1 MIKIKPGY
9 QTSVTPVY
17 ERDMKDDPAIGRTL
31 VNGVIIMD
39 KDLSPAQRVETASH
53 EGIHAE
59 EIGNGDFHW
68 DDEKIYYKGKHYPK
82 HLFAHGEGPWEN
94 RAYDEEI
101 KTT

>member
-1 MIKIKPGY
+1 MIEIKPGY

-31 VNGVIIMD
+31 RNGVIIME
-39 KDLSPAQRVETASH
+39 KSLSPAQRVETSSH
-53 EGIHAE
+53 EDIHAE
-59 EIGNGDFHW
+59 EIKNGDFSW

-82 HLFAHGEGPWEN
+82 HLFAHGKGPWED
-94 RAYDEEI
+94 RAYREEI